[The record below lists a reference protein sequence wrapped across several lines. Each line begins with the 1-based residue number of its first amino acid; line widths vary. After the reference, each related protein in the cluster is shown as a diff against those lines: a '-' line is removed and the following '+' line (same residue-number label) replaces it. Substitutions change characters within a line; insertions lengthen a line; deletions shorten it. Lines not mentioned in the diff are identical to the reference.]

1 MYYFKKFKK
10 KVIDYLFD
18 HPVQKDIMDN
28 FYCLL
33 VTALSSFVFAFGFK
47 SFIQPN
53 YAAVAAIDGADS
65 LEMVE
70 GLNIK
75 TLASCGA
82 SGLSQVVLSII
93 KICGGT
99 YLTDNTLLDVTYWCL
114 YLGINIPLFLLAFF
128 KVGKRFAIYSLINVG
143 LASIFGIILPNSSPN
158 DFINQVTYAL
168 GQDIVSRVLFGGLCT
183 GIASALAYH
192 IESTAGGTDII
203 AYYISEKKSVQVGK
217 WSALFNLIIVS
228 TYSIL
233 STFPVDKA
241 FAEAE
246 MGAVAMP
253 SALVIFLFTLFYM
266 VLVTLVV
273 DTINIQNKKVELQ
286 IMTSNYNLSNVV
298 LANIPHGCTVLDA
311 KGGYTG
317 KQLYIIYMTV
327 RKKEAKQVVK
337 ICRKVDPNV
346 FINVMP
352 MDQVYGRFYRKPIK

>member
-1 MYYFKKFKK
+1 MYELKKLRKK
-10 KVIDYLFD
+10 IIDYLFD
-18 HPVQKDIMDN
+18 HPVQKDVLDN
-28 FYCLL
+28 FYCLI
-33 VTALSSFVFAFGFK
+33 VTALSSFIFAFGFK
-47 SFIQPN
+47 AFIQPN
-53 YAAVAAIDGADS
+53 YAAVAAIEGEVS
-65 LEMVE
+65 LDMVN

-99 YLTDNTLLDVTYWCL
+99 YLTNNTLLDVTYWCL
-114 YLGINIPLFLLAFF
+114 YLGINVPLFLLAFF
-128 KVGKRFAIYSLINVG
+128 KVGKGFAIYTLLNVA
-143 LASIFGIILPNSSPN
+143 LASIFGIILPNSEPG

-192 IESTAGGTDII
+192 IESTAGGTDVI
-203 AYYISEKKSVQVGK
+203 AYYISERKSVQIGK

-233 STFPVDKA
+233 STIPINEV
-241 FAEAE
+241 FAQAE
-246 MGAVAMP
+246 MGAVEAP
-253 SALVIFLFTLFYM
+253 HALVILLFTLFYM

-273 DTINIQNKKVELQ
+273 DTINTQNKKVELQ

-298 LANIPHGCTVLDA
+298 LANIPHGCTIIDA

-317 KQLYIIYMTV
+317 KAMYVIYMSV
-327 RKKEAKQVVK
+327 RKKEAKQVVR
-337 ICRKVDPNV
+337 ICRKADPNA
-346 FINVMP
+346 FINVIP